1 MNTRKEYQ
9 HRYYT
14 ENKDYFIRK
23 SKRHM
28 RPTRTAGESI
38 TETGTGLLRKRNA
51 RPSTR
56 YLLKIELMKGYGL
69 CTLLNATVA
78 EK

>member
-23 SKRHM
+23 SKAAYEANKDCR
-28 RPTRTAGESI
+28 
-38 TETGTGLLRKRNA
+38 RKYYRD
-51 RPSTR
+51 R
-56 YLLKIELMKGYGL
+56 YRAFAEEKRKAFYQVFIED
-69 CTLLNATVA
+69 
-78 EK
+78 